1 VGISIGFSI
10 SQLSTTQIYSYEAPV
25 FTFLLPLL
33 GTLLFGI
40 GTFLRLSG
48 SNRDLMW
55 MLLVLYAAMF
65 GQMIGEKLL
74 NPYAGAFIGAAAM
87 AFSSEYIGRSP
98 HRTPAMVSQVM
109 AFWFLV
115 PGAIGLQSMTS
126 LLTQDYRSAFVGL
139 WEMVVLITAIAL
151 GVFLGTLVISPNKFI
166 LAKGYIEEPELQK
179 PSRLK
184 FFRRK

>member
-1 VGISIGFSI
+1 
-10 SQLSTTQIYSYEAPV
+10 
-25 FTFLLPLL
+25 
-33 GTLLFGI
+33 
-40 GTFLRLSG
+40 
-48 SNRDLMW
+48 
-55 MLLVLYAAMF
+55 
-65 GQMIGEKLL
+65 
-74 NPYAGAFIGAAAM
+74 M

-139 WEMVVLITAIAL
+139 WEMVVLITSIAL

-166 LAKGYIEEPELQK
+166 LAKGYIEEPETQK
-179 PSRLK
+179 PSRFK
-184 FFRRK
+184 FFRKK